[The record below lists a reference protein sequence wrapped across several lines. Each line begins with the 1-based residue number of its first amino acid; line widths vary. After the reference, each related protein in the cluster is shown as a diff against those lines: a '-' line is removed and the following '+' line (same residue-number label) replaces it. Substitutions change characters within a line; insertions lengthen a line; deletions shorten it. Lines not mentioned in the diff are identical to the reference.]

1 MLNIIEKDDS
11 AYTRKNR
18 AFLSKMVENSVV
30 LPFYEPSKDDFS
42 EFKAHAEWKILDKMD
57 RRAILTEIMSIKI
70 TLWEQRTIQKL
81 RFLSIIKS

>member
-11 AYTRKNR
+11 PYTSKNR

-70 TLWEQRTIQKL
+70 LKHER
-81 RFLSIIKS
+81 LSITLDVTNSRRI